1 MRTTDRK
8 RIALEAILI
17 FGAFFLTGFLS
28 QNLSPSSRLENMT
41 SIMLFTLVIA
51 IPQILLILYILYLQ
65 NGRALADFGIVALSR
80 KDPLRILLVYLGIL
94 AFILPVATVIQLLP
108 DSARVTIS
116 QGYRWSLRDAAQLPL
131 AFVFC
136 IVSAYREELF
146 FRSYLLT
153 RLEQLGV
160 APELAVAAT
169 AILFSAGHFYEG
181 WVGIAVTAIQGI
193 YLAAVFL
200 RLRNLHT
207 ISIAHGMYNF
217 TIFCLGLLVGPVL
230 PG

>member
-1 MRTTDRK
+1 MNQR
-8 RIALEAILI
+8 RIAVEIILI

-28 QNLSPSSRLENMT
+28 QNQSPPVRLENMA
-41 SIMLFTLVIA
+41 SIMWFTLVIA

-65 NGRALADFGIVALSR
+65 NGRALAEFGIVGFSR
-80 KDPLRILLVYLGIL
+80 KDPPRILLVYLGIF
-94 AFILPVATVIQLLP
+94 AFILPVAAVIQLLP
-108 DSARVTIS
+108 DSARETIS

-136 IVSAYREELF
+136 VVSAYREELF

-153 RLEQLGV
+153 RLGQLGV
-160 APELAVAAT
+160 APAPAVAA
-169 AILFSAGHFYEG
+169 AALLFSAGHFYEG

-193 YLAAVFL
+193 YLAFVFL

-207 ISIAHGMYNF
+207 ISIAHGLYNF
-217 TIFCLGLLVGPVL
+217 TIFCLTLIIGPIL
-230 PG
+230 P